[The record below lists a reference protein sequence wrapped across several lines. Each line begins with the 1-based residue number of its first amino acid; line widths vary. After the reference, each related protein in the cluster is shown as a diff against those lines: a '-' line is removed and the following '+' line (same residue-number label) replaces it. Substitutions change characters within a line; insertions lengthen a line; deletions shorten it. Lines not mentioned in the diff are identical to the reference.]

1 MERSYNFARWL
12 NRWLK
17 EELHLEGQ
25 WVGYIKLAIL
35 LVVLF
40 ILSALVWWLT
50 KRVMVTVLHRIF
62 KKTKATWD
70 DKLIER
76 GVFDK
81 LAHIAPAIVVN
92 FAAPYVFGDFPNLI
106 PAVMVITDLFI
117 IAVVIWSVNAMLTAL
132 ADILSETKVLKD
144 KPVASYAQ
152 LGKIIVFLVG
162 GVLIFSLLIGKSPLT
177 ILGAMGAMTAVLLLI
192 FKDSIMGFVASIQIS
207 VYDMVRVGDWISM
220 PKFDADGDVIAIN
233 LTTVMVQNWDR
244 TITTIPTYAL
254 ISDSFKN
261 WRGMSNSGGRRIKRA
276 VHIKI
281 SSIRFVDEELLN
293 RFRKFQRLN
302 DFLDRREAEIA
313 AYNKEHGV
321 DKSELVNGRHMTNI
335 GVFRQYVLRYLEMHP
350 KLNHEMTTM
359 VRQLDPTEKGL
370 PLEIYCFSSDKNW
383 VTYEGIIS
391 DIFDHLFAA
400 IPSFDLEVFE
410 IPTGKDF
417 QSMTSA
423 ARQES

>member
-92 FAAPYVFGDFPNLI
+92 FAAPYVFGDFPSLI

-117 IAVVIWSVNAMLTAL
+117 IAVVIWSINAMLTAL
-132 ADILSETKVLKD
+132 ADILSETKVFKD

-244 TITTIPTYAL
+244 TITSIPTYAL

-276 VHIKI
+276 VLIKI

-391 DIFDHLFAA
+391 DIFDHLFAS

-417 QSMTSA
+417 QSMISA